1 MDARSS
7 PSLSLSLALRWSKG
21 SPSKTLNGPHPPHP
35 PPPSLSVSLSLATPT
50 QQDRRFHARRHPC
63 HHHRHILLLLPRL
76 HPPPTP
82 PPPQPSLY
90 TSPSRRPSLSARGV
104 QCFEA
109 RPLLDDF
116 HQHASWLRPTGNS
129 ACLSLPLQ
137 SRWRAV
143 QQGLGVLIVYP
154 ARPLDHAVTPPNT
167 ACHIARRIHPAPLAS
182 SSASRL
188 FFFFLSRIDSS
199 APDSLITCAPHQHRS
214 FPPFPPPPTAS
225 PKWAPSAASPR

>member
-1 MDARSS
+1 
-7 PSLSLSLALRWSKG
+7 
-21 SPSKTLNGPHPPHP
+21 
-35 PPPSLSVSLSLATPT
+35 
-50 QQDRRFHARRHPC
+50 
-63 HHHRHILLLLPRL
+63 
-76 HPPPTP
+76 
-82 PPPQPSLY
+82 
-90 TSPSRRPSLSARGV
+90 
-104 QCFEA
+104 
-109 RPLLDDF
+109 
-116 HQHASWLRPTGNS
+116 
-129 ACLSLPLQ
+129 LPLQ